1 MATVAKVE
9 FHFPPSIWIKSLQEW
24 LPRAWGACRM
34 LPRMWGTFPKSAPGS
49 AGLPPT
55 FICVRTMM
63 MLKMIDCCL
72 PPIANISTKSGLL
85 RKRDSSARLHLFKK
99 WIASSIALRCQF
111 WSAEV
116 LSVLGVR
123 AAATLWPHSGEHSAK
138 HIPGLIKASLPI
150 RDMGHPISSHWVC
163 PAPPGLLC
171 APSLFWRDFKDPD
184 NNRAMKAGFS
194 RA

>member
-1 MATVAKVE
+1 MCAARWNSILLSICSGSLD
-9 FHFPPSIWIKSLQEW
+9 PPFSGI
-24 LPRAWGACRM
+24 P
-34 LPRMWGTFPKSAPGS
+34 PP
-49 AGLPPT
+49 LPPAT
-55 FICVRTMM
+55 LYATQWYFQKDSKVPR
-63 MLKMIDCCL
+63 
-72 PPIANISTKSGLL
+72 LL
-85 RKRDSSARLHLFKK
+85 LFKK
-99 WIASSIALRCQF
+99 WIVLRIALRCHF

-116 LSVLGVR
+116 FSVLGVR

-184 NNRAMKAGFS
+184 NNRAMMAGFS